1 MRRQAGIGN
10 FQLRHSCHCAPDTVE
25 SFPIL
30 VSKVLIGIKDFPT
43 VQSDANIAKS
53 TADLRVI

>member
-10 FQLRHSCHCAPDTVE
+10 FQLRHCAPDTVE

-30 VSKVLIGIKDFPT
+30 VSKVLLGIKDFPT

-53 TADLRVI
+53 TTDLRVI